1 MSRLLIRGGN
11 RLQGEVTIQGAKNSV
26 LPILAATI
34 LTGGSVELRR
44 CPRLRDV
51 EASIRI
57 LQALGCKAGWRGDVL
72 EVDTAGMTGSD
83 VPDALMRE
91 MRSSVI
97 FLGAILARCGEA
109 SLTSPGGCE
118 LGPRPI
124 DLHLSGLRALGAEID
139 DTGGALHC
147 KAAKLTGR
155 EIVLGFPSV
164 GATENLMLAACGAEG
179 VTVLSNAARE
189 PEIEDLQGFL
199 NTCGAEITG
208 AGTSTVVIRGG
219 RPLHGGTYTILPDR
233 IAAATYLC
241 GAASAG
247 GEVFL
252 RDAREEH
259 LSAVTAVLREA
270 GCDVTGGSAGI
281 VCRRT
286 GRLTAPRPIRTAPYP
301 GFPTDA
307 QAILMAALLR
317 CLRRQYA
324 PEMPVEQLRA
334 IGLTVGSDMPFC
346 VSGGTALAEGRGER
360 LTALPALPDCWIVL
374 CKPEFGIP
382 TPALFTLADAGT
394 PKNRPDIDGMIR
406 ALSAGDLGGVAARLC
421 NVFEEFLPEEYHEV
435 FHIKNRLLELGA
447 LNAAMSGS
455 GPTVFGIFR
464 EETAAKAAETALKQC
479 YPQTYLAKPVGK
491 LV

>member
-1 MSRLLIRGGN
+1 MKRLSEILRQTPVREVLGDGERPVGGLTYDSRAVKPGDCFFAVRGTQTDGHAFIPAA
-11 RLQGEVTIQGAKNSV
+11 VAAGA
-26 LPILAATI
+26 
-34 LTGGSVELRR
+34 
-44 CPRLRDV
+44 
-51 EASIRI
+51 
-57 LQALGCKAGWRGDVL
+57 ALGLA
-72 EVDTAGMTGSD
+72 
-83 VPDALMRE
+83 E
-91 MRSSVI
+91 MI
-97 FLGAILARCGEA
+97 A
-109 SLTSPGGCE
+109 S
-118 LGPRPI
+118 
-124 DLHLSGLRALGAEID
+124 
-139 DTGGALHC
+139 
-147 KAAKLTGR
+147 
-155 EIVLGFPSV
+155 
-164 GATENLMLAACGAEG
+164 G
-179 VTVLSNAARE
+179 VTTISNAARE
-189 PEIEDLQGFL
+189 PEIVDLQTFL
-199 NTCGAEITG
+199 RKLGASVHG
-208 AGTSTVVIRGG
+208 AGTSTVVVEGAEQ
-219 RPLHGGTYTILPDR
+219 PLHSCCHRILGDR

-259 LSAVTAVLREA
+259 LSAVTAVFREA

-360 LTALPALPDCWIVL
+360 LTALPAPPDCWIVL

-406 ALSAGDLGGVAARLC
+406 ALSAEDLGGVAARLC

-464 EETAAKAAETALKQC
+464 EKTAAKAAETALKQC
-479 YPQTYLAKPVGK
+479 YPQTYLAKPVGE